1 MNIDVALPLLSVSFF
16 LLQISKWRTQ
26 KNTFGWARAE
36 VLGALVNSV
45 FLIALCFSILVEA
58 LKRLVEVEK
67 IENPKLLLIVGGAG
81 LLVNILGLFLFHNHG
96 EWTR

>member
-1 MNIDVALPLLSVSFF
+1 MF
-16 LLQISKWRTQ
+16 LFVCFQISKWRTQ

-67 IENPKLLLIVGGAG
+67 IQNPKLLLIVGGAG
-81 LLVNILGLFLFHNHG
+81 LLVNFIGLGLFHNHG
-96 EWTR
+96 KCKHLDFTEN